1 MKLDLKTVLF
11 LGLILAG
18 LVLLIIGITTLVNLR
33 QDVGQAI
40 AKVFVERT
48 DRETTAIILTV
59 AGGVCL
65 VAGVLLFAMN
75 SGSSKKG
82 KKKKR

>member
-75 SGSSKKG
+75 SGGSKKG